1 MAEFRSA
8 LEEKQDAGGRTVALM
23 EGLIADRLSEQEQA
37 QLIQNANRTSPDS
50 LVTDFGTVTQNGFF
64 DEQASTSTANQTV
77 QTADGNSTSD
87 SPLRPNPLIE
97 YVNYTYGISL
107 SYLSLTKYN
116 EVVVNGQEFIASD
129 GEVLIASAGRRN
141 DVDMV
146 RNARFERDMYFENF
160 KMTTI
165 IGHNNNTRGTN
176 VIDLSFTIVEPYSI
190 TLLDKILQVA
200 KEADILSWEQM
211 PFVIKI
217 DFFANTEDGPA
228 PTPLQE
234 LSKRFAI
241 KIIDIKIKITNR
253 GTEYAV
259 SAIPMSRV
267 AMLQSVSTT
276 PINLEIDAK
285 NLNDFFDSA
294 GGSGNVGVPERE
306 EITVDNE
313 ELGVSVQ
320 ETSGKDRQVSQANSY
335 AAALNAWQKK
345 LVDKNHQKQ
354 ADEYK
359 FKFDNS
365 IGSATLVPKSSG
377 GVPLTNVPADSTKIE
392 TNTLTTRINAGQSIV
407 DVINSMIFSSSYY
420 QNQIKPSDS
429 VDSSPMKSHKILTTV
444 EFVPGEYDDIRKT
457 YKKIIT
463 FHVKEYNYYNQKSPH
478 VQRSTPK
485 TVQKE
490 YNYLYTGKNLDIL
503 SLDIDFNAMFYV
515 AITALELK
523 NEKVTIHRPNPDAK
537 GDEAKDDQLS
547 AGRSDKIDPLKILP
561 VPIQSESQ
569 TAQKSVNRKSIEAL
583 DLKES
588 MMSSSRGDMLNVKLR
603 IIGDPDLIKQD
614 EVYYPPGQGSGTS
627 LVMDAGEIHANLFF
641 RTPEDINQ
649 ENGLYDF
656 DDARGQ
662 NSFSG
667 KYRIISVENV
677 FERGNFTQTLDMIRL
692 FEQDVNTGSSGSQR
706 ETQTADQVNTDA
718 EAQPGGFYGD
728 QPRSTAGLSDESFV
742 QNEYGDGGEII
753 ERGGELVIPPTA
765 AEIRLRTGLDQIQ
778 PRTVTDLDF

>member
-1 MAEFRSA
+1 LAEFRTA
-8 LEEKQDAGGRTVALM
+8 LEEKQDAGSRSAALM
-23 EGLIADRLSEQEQA
+23 EGLIADRLSEQEQR
-37 QLIQNANRTSPDS
+37 QLIQNETRNTPDG
-50 LVTDFGTVTQNGFF
+50 LITNFGTVTQDGFF
-64 DEQASTSTANQTV
+64 DEQVSTRTVEQQVQSTNENSSNASEART
-77 QTADGNSTSD
+77 
-87 SPLRPNPLIE
+87 NPLHE

-107 SYLSLTKYN
+107 SYLSLSKYN
-116 EVVVNGQEFIASD
+116 EVVVNGEEFIAKD

-200 KEADILSWEQM
+200 KEADILSWDQM

-217 DFFANTEDGPA
+217 DFFANTDDGPA
-228 PTPLQE
+228 PTPITE

-253 GTEYAV
+253 GTEYSV

-267 AMLQSVSTT
+267 AMLQSIATT

-285 NLNDFFDSA
+285 NLNDFFDS
-294 GGSGNVGVPERE
+294 GGSSGNVGVPERE
-306 EITVDNE
+306 QVLVDNE
-313 ELGVSVQ
+313 DLGIGVN
-320 ETSGKDRQVSQANSY
+320 ETSEKDRQVSQANSY
-335 AAALNAWQKK
+335 AAAMNAWQKK

-359 FKFDNS
+359 FKFDDS

-377 GVPLTNVPADSTKIE
+377 GAPLTSVPSDTAKIE
-392 TNTLTTRINAGQSIV
+392 TNKLTTRINAGQSII

-420 QNQIKPSDS
+420 QNQIKPTDS
-429 VDSSPMKSHKILTTV
+429 VDSNPMKSHKILSTV
-444 EFVPGEYDDIRKT
+444 EFVPGEYDSIRKT

-463 FHVKEYNYYNQKSPH
+463 YHVKEYSYFNQKSPH
-478 VQRSTPK
+478 VRRSTPK
-485 TVQKE
+485 TVEKE
-490 YNYLYTGKNLDIL
+490 YNYLYTGKNLDVL

-523 NEKVTIHRPNPDAK
+523 NEKVTIHKPNPEAK
-537 GDEAKDDQLS
+537 GDEAKDDELS

-569 TAQKSVNRKSIEAL
+569 TAQKSVNRKSIEAT

-603 IIGDPDLIKQD
+603 IVGDPDLVKQD

-627 LVMDAGEIHANLFF
+627 IVMDAGEIHANLFF
-641 RTPEDINQ
+641 RTPEDVNQ

-667 KYRIISVENV
+667 KYKIISVENV

-692 FEQDVNTGSSGSQR
+692 FEQDTSSSSKDSQR
-706 ETQTADQVNTDA
+706 ESTSDSNSADA

-728 QPRSTAGLSDESFV
+728 KPVKNPGLSDESFV
-742 QNEYGDGGEII
+742 QDDYGSGGEII

-765 AEIRLRTGLDQIQ
+765 EEIRLRTGFDLVQ

>member
-1 MAEFRSA
+1 MAEFRTA
-8 LEEKQDAGGRTVALM
+8 LEEKQDAGSRTVALM
-23 EGLIADRLSEQEQA
+23 EGLIADRLSEQEQL
-37 QLIQNANRTSPDS
+37 QLIQNESRNNPDG
-50 LVTDFGTVTQNGFF
+50 LITNFGTVTQDGFF
-64 DEQASTSTANQTV
+64 DEQVSTKKNIEQTV
-77 QTADGNSTSD
+77 QSTNENVESATKA
-87 SPLRPNPLIE
+87 RENPLHE

-116 EVVVNGQEFIASD
+116 EVVVNGEEFIASN
-129 GEVLIASAGRRN
+129 GEVLVASAGRHN

-146 RNARFERDMYFENF
+146 RNSRFERDMYFENF

-190 TLLDKILQVA
+190 TLLDKLLQVA
-200 KEADILSWEQM
+200 KEADILSWDQM

-217 DFFANTEDGPA
+217 DFFANTEDGPV
-228 PTPLQE
+228 PTPIPE

-259 SAIPMSRV
+259 IAIPMSRV
-267 AMLQSVSTT
+267 AMLQSVATT

-294 GGSGNVGVPERE
+294 GGSGNVGVTDRE
-306 EITVDNE
+306 QVLVDNE
-313 ELGVSVQ
+313 DLGIGVN
-320 ETSGKDRQVSQANSY
+320 ETSEKDRQVSQANSY

-377 GVPLTNVPADSTKIE
+377 GVPLTNVPADTAKIV
-392 TNTLTTRINAGQSIV
+392 TDKLTTRINAGQSII
-407 DVINSMIFSSSYY
+407 DVINSMIYSSSYY
-420 QNQIKPSDS
+420 QNQIKPDNS
-429 VDSSPMKSHKILTTV
+429 VDNTPMKSHKILTTV
-444 EFVPGEYDDIRKT
+444 EYVPGEYDSIRKS

-463 FHVKEYNYYNQKSPH
+463 FHVKEYSYYNQKSPH
-478 VQRSTPK
+478 VKRSTPK

-523 NEKVTIHRPNPDAK
+523 NEKVTIHKPNPDAK
-537 GDEAKDDQLS
+537 GDEAKDDEIS
-547 AGRSDKIDPLKILP
+547 AGKSDKIDPLKILP

-569 TAQKSVNRKSIEAL
+569 TAQKAVNRKSIEAS

-603 IIGDPDLIKQD
+603 IVGDPDLVKQD
-614 EVYYPPGQGSGTS
+614 EVYYPPGKGSGTS
-627 LVMDAGEIHANLFF
+627 IVMDAGEIHANLFF

-656 DDARGQ
+656 DDIRGQ

-667 KYRIISVENV
+667 KYKIISVENV

-692 FEQDVNTGSSGSQR
+692 FEQDVGNESQNAQR
-706 ETQTADQVNTDA
+706 ESETSTDA

-728 QPRSTAGLSDESFV
+728 RPSQSAGLSDESFV
-742 QNEYGDGGEII
+742 KDEYGSGGEII

-765 AEIRLRTGLDQIQ
+765 EEIRLRTGLDSVQ